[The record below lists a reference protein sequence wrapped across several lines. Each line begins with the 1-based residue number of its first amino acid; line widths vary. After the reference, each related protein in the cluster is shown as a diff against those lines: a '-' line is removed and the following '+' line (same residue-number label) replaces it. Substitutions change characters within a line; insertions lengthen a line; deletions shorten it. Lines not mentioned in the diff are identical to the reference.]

1 MLLALLTTLT
11 IQGTPPVSITP
22 PNLTTIQISDHRNYN
37 RNPCRYRQVL
47 VEFVARGK
55 DWGDVWINN
64 RKIFEPRN
72 VNRQQTFAFCPGG
85 YRLVITGMTKYD
97 VWASGYLDLGTSNVV
112 RVAFSKNSIEQV
124 DGDPNAW
131 LPDEEKDKDFWRQPT
146 YW

>member
-1 MLLALLTTLT
+1 MLLSLLTNMTIAGTL
-11 IQGTPPVSITP
+11 
-22 PNLTTIQISDHRNYN
+22 PNFTHLTNLSSTQIVERRNIY

-47 VEFVARGK
+47 VEFVAREK

-72 VNRQQTFAFCPGG
+72 INRQQTFTFCPGG

-112 RVAFSKNSIEQV
+112 RVVFTKNGIEQV
-124 DGDPNAW
+124 EGDPHAW
-131 LPDEEKDKDFWRQPT
+131 LPDEEKDKNFWRQPT
-146 YW
+146 Y